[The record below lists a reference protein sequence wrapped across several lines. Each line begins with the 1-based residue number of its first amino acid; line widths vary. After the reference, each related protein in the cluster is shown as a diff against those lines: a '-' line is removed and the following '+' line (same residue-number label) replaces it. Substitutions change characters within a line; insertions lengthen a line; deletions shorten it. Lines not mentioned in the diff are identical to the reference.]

1 MPSLNS
7 SAISWVDYD
16 PWSRTL
22 EITFQS
28 GRTYTLQGVPEY
40 HYIGLLNA
48 SSAGRYFNDH
58 LRGNY

>member
-16 PWSRTL
+16 PPSRTL
-22 EITFQS
+22 EITFRS
-28 GRTYTLQGVPEY
+28 GQTYTLSGVPEY
-40 HYIGLLNA
+40 HYIGLLKA
-48 SSAGRYFNDH
+48 ASAGRYFNEH